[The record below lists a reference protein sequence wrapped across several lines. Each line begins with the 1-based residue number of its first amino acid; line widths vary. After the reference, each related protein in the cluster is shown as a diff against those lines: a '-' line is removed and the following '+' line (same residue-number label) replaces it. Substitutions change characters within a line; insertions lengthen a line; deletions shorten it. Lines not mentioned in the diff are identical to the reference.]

1 GKRPPLLPWFAVA
14 FGVLV
19 LVNSLVVI
27 PKGISGFFGE
37 ISRFLLVTAIAA
49 IGMKTQLKEL
59 TVLGWRPVI
68 LIVSETLFLAILI
81 VLVLQWV
88 R

>member
-1 GKRPPLLPWFAVA
+1 
-14 FGVLV
+14 
-19 LVNSLVVI
+19 
-27 PKGISGFFGE
+27 
-37 ISRFLLVTAIAA
+37 
-49 IGMKTQLKEL
+49 MKTQLKEL